1 MGVNR
6 STLVQ
11 PKNLH
16 SSFHR
21 NLTDRS
27 TVSKCGGM
35 NRGEREE
42 NSNTG
47 ESLLAVLLRLC
58 LSSKTRS
65 SNEKPR
71 MDGKNR
77 PSSLPVVNAIVN
89 HCIFQWFRFAFR
101 LARNVRAWFR
111 AGGYPG
117 WNPINRKRLFVRMKK
132 SLPRARPLIN
142 PDGSYHKP
150 RYVKTEMAWIQY
162 PDFEL
167 RRHMRLAAHH
177 RHKDTVL
184 CSLDHAFTI
193 SFYLCFI
200 LSLSLSLIFTKRSPS
215 LLPHHS
221 PSPVRTMILWCV
233 TKLERLSEDRFDF

>member
-1 MGVNR
+1 MVWNGSKSIYSS
-6 STLVQ
+6 STEKSTFEFP
-11 PKNLH
+11 PKSNG
-16 SSFHR
+16 
-21 NLTDRS
+21 LTY
-27 TVSKCGGM
+27 VSKCGGR

-47 ESLLAVLLRLC
+47 GSLLAVLLRLC

-71 MDGKNR
+71 MDEKNR
-77 PSSLPVVNAIVN
+77 PSSRPVVNAIVN

-142 PDGSYHKP
+142 PDG
-150 RYVKTEMAWIQY
+150 
-162 PDFEL
+162 
-167 RRHMRLAAHH
+167 
-177 RHKDTVL
+177 
-184 CSLDHAFTI
+184 
-193 SFYLCFI
+193 
-200 LSLSLSLIFTKRSPS
+200 
-215 LLPHHS
+215 
-221 PSPVRTMILWCV
+221 
-233 TKLERLSEDRFDF
+233 